1 MNYYFSLRYRSILYF
16 SKFILNHQYLVTFD
30 MAKAEMTDLLSKL
43 SLDSEKEDHLTFYLT
58 ALRRKRVSYLL
69 SKNALFIQEIT
80 GNQWIYLQLR
90 KIKNIFVWGCSV
102 CEDMRTFKNIKE
114 HKEVFENYCV
124 HAQVAFM
131 LVNKDEFEN
140 KY

>member
-102 CEDMRTFKNIKE
+102 CEDMPTFINIKD
-114 HKEVFENYCV
+114 H
-124 HAQVAFM
+124 
-131 LVNKDEFEN
+131 
-140 KY
+140 